1 MKNIIKK
8 IKDNISSWWR
18 RNIVDYCPPE
28 LEDEEFSEKYR

>member
-8 IKDNISSWWR
+8 IKDHISLWWR
-18 RNIVDYCPPE
+18 RNIVDNCPPE